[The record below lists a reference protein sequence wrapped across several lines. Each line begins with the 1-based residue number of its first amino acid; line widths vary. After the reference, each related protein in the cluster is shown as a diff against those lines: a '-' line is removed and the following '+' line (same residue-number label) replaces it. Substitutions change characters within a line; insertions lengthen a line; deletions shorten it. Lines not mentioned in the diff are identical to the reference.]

1 MTNSEVLKMREKL
14 DNLTDAIDN
23 IDNFVFLKTNEDNVK
38 DSWSSVWNFL
48 NKLSKNNFTDVEQ
61 INKFAKEN
69 AE

>member
-1 MTNSEVLKMREKL
+1 MTNSEVLKMRENL

>member
-38 DSWSSVWNFL
+38 QFL
-48 NKLSKNNFTDVEQ
+48 DNCL
-61 INKFAKEN
+61 EN
-69 AE
+69 LD

>member
-61 INKFAKEN
+61 INKFAKS
-69 AE
+69 